1 MADDKVNVNVNVIGA
16 SHIDG
21 IIILID
27 RDLIDNIEDKKQFF
41 EEIGR
46 KLGEDLGDVVDE

>member
-1 MADDKVNVNVNVIGA
+1 MADDKVNVKVNVVGV

-27 RDLIDNIEDKKQFF
+27 RDLIDNTEDKKQFF

-46 KLGEDLGDVVDE
+46 KLGEDLGGC

>member
-1 MADDKVNVNVNVIGA
+1 MTDDKMNVNVNVIGA

-46 KLGEDLGDVVDE
+46 KLGTDLGDC

>member
-46 KLGEDLGDVVDE
+46 KLGKDLGDVDE